1 MYSNT
6 LRELSFAGRPTS
18 HSDRKHTPYRRKM
31 FKKKKTKKDN
41 SLDPTATED
50 DVKFV
55 NPLSEDFDPTADEP
69 KPKPKEKKHGAKTKD
84 GKQIMEANR
93 SGHNVVS
100 NPRPPAPPSKFL
112 GR

>member
-100 NPRPPAPPSKFL
+100 NPSACPSI
-112 GR
+112 